1 MNENKTFIVQRWFK
15 KAEND
20 LKNIENNLK
29 SEDPPKDTI
38 CFHAQQAVEKYFKGD
53 LIYFEKDISKTHD
66 LVKLLSEIE
75 PFISELIH
83 FEEDLEKLTEF
94 AVQAR
99 YPDSFYEPTLTDA
112 ENAYKIALKIK
123 EIILKKVIL

>member
-29 SEDPPKDTI
+29 NEDPPTDTI

-66 LVKLLSEIE
+66 LVKLFSEIE